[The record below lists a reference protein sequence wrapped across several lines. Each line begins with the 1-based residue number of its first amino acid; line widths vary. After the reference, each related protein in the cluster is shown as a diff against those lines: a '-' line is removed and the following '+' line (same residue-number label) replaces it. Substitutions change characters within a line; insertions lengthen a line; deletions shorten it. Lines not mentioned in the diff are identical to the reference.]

1 MAKYC
6 KYCGEPV
13 GANTKYC
20 GKCGAPVVVKN
31 NPSGNGK
38 WFRICALALVMVLII
53 LLFSRCGGGSVEDNL
68 VGSWYLE
75 RNGSHMF
82 TLYDDGTCKIDG
94 EYGTGTWAVVNENKL
109 KLSNFYGSTQV
120 VEIVDVSRDMLV
132 VGDDDSTQTLVK
144 GD

>member
-1 MAKYC
+1 MSKYC
-6 KYCGEPV
+6 RYCGEPIE
-13 GANTKYC
+13 ANAKFC
-20 GKCGAPVVVKN
+20 GKCGEAVLAKADP
-31 NPSGNGK
+31 PRWGK
-38 WFRICALALVMVLII
+38 ILKIGALALVVVLIVV
-53 LLFSRCGGGSVEDNL
+53 LLSKCGGGSVEDNL

-75 RNGSHMF
+75 RNGSYMF

-120 VEIVDVSRDMLV
+120 VEILDVSRDTLV